1 MIIAKKI
8 DELEKRISYLEYVL
22 ESQGLPA
29 SPWVSPQ
36 DAAKLM
42 SISRTTILGE
52 IKRAE
57 DARLANKPTDL
68 KWGKHY
74 RKNGSHWQVKAMEL
88 EKVIFL
94 PIEERMIG
102 I

>member
-1 MIIAKKI
+1 MVTPKKI
-8 DELEKRISYLEYVL
+8 EELEQRISYLEYVL
-22 ESQGLPA
+22 ENLGLPT
-29 SPWVSPQ
+29 SPWVSP
-36 DAAKLM
+36 DSAAKLI
-42 SISRTTILGE
+42 SASRTTILGE

-68 KWGKHY
+68 KWGTHY

-94 PIEERMIG
+94 PLEERVIG
-102 I
+102 V